1 MTDTQPFPPGA
12 NYRPHQDKLNL
23 LVQTDTL
30 DAAAVQE
37 DHFNDLGALEDD
49 NSIPNVQTKTKIAV
63 RQVGG
68 IMFWNLYND
77 SLGRL
82 LARYLITNNVLASS
96 LIKEIIL

>member
-12 NYRPHQDKLNL
+12 NNRPHQDKVNL

-49 NSIPNVQTKTKIAV
+49 SSIPTVQTKTKIAV
-63 RQVGG
+63 QQAGG
-68 IMFWNLYND
+68 MMFWNLFDD
-77 SLGRL
+77 SWGRF
-82 LARYLITNNVLASS
+82 LAWYFITDNVLAISS
-96 LIKEIIL
+96 IKEIIL